1 MFVSCFGRFR
11 LTISELDCEQS
22 LFPSDLVRVV
32 HARATRVVICVSR
45 AFCSTDQ
52 EKRETARSLS
62 QNCFQGS
69 PLSSSLAMFILET
82 VRLLRPGGGGGV
94 GFEGVQF
101 CKRLD
106 FGGSIL
112 GWPSM

>member
-1 MFVSCFGRFR
+1 MWSFACLARFARRTKKKRDCSQSIPELLPALPSQSFFGYV
-11 LTISELDCEQS
+11 D
-22 LFPSDLVRVV
+22 
-32 HARATRVVICVSR
+32 TRDR
-45 AFCSTDQ
+45 AFITS
-52 EKRETARSLS
+52 R
-62 QNCFQGS
+62 
-69 PLSSSLAMFILET
+69 
-82 VRLLRPGGGGGV
+82 GGGV

>member
-52 EKRETARSLS
+52 KKRDCS
-62 QNCFQGS
+62 QSIPELLPGFPSQFFFGYVHTRDR
-69 PLSSSLAMFILET
+69 AFIT
-82 VRLLRPGGGGGV
+82 SRGGGGV